1 MSKVKKLVYIILI
14 IIMLP
19 ILIISGVILINSYIN
34 PDEVPSFFG
43 WKPFI
48 VLSGSMETEIYA
60 GDVAVVKET
69 SDSEIKEGDIIAFR
83 QEDIVITHRIVEI
96 TTDEDGNKVIYTK
109 GDNNDSRDQ
118 NTVSLDQIEGVYQ
131 FKISGLGN
139 VAMFIQTPTGIVACL
154 SVPLAI
160 LIIMQIVNSINDKKY
175 DKEEEKKNKDL
186 QAELERLKKENEEL
200 SKNKDY
206 FN

>member
-1 MSKVKKLVYIILI
+1 MSKLRKIIYIMLV

-34 PDEVPSFFG
+34 PEKVPSFFG

-60 GDVAVVKET
+60 GDIAVVKET
-69 SDSEIKEGDIIAFR
+69 DLTEIKEGDIIAFR
-83 QEDIVITHRIVEI
+83 EEDMVITHRIIEI
-96 TTDEDGNKVIYTK
+96 TTDEAGNTVIYTK

-131 FKISGLGN
+131 FRISGLGN
-139 VAMFIQTPTGIVACL
+139 VAMFIQTPTGIIACL
-154 SVPLAI
+154 SIPIAI
-160 LIIMQIVNSINDKKY
+160 LIIMQIANSVNDKKY
-175 DKEEEKKNKDL
+175 EKEEEKKNKDM
-186 QAELERLKKENEEL
+186 QQELNRLRKENEEL
-200 SKNKDY
+200 SKK
-206 FN
+206 